1 MRATIA
7 SLRRRVVTTLS
18 RLARELDVSPPRPRE
33 VVVGLLFGAFI
44 LIVFSS
50 AAYAD
55 ALTNNDPV
63 SAAQVAE
70 LLGLLFSFLL
80 SACTLAYSAGW
91 LRQEVSSHRAQIRDL
106 QGECRLARSDAVAI
120 AARAAEDAAKIA
132 ADAARANADA
142 AASLAAIK
150 AQLDLVLAGRIL
162 PGPGNHS

>member
-1 MRATIA
+1 MP
-7 SLRRRVVTTLS
+7 RRILS
-18 RLARELDVSPPRPRE
+18 RLTGQIRQLAVDLDIGPPVPRDI
-33 VVVGLLFGAFI
+33 VVGLLFGAFI

-50 AAYAD
+50 TAYAD